1 MAGVPI
7 LTLDAD
13 AEAPGFSSSVLRATT
28 RSHDCLGARV
38 LAAGRG
44 RFAVWVG
51 EGDSEE
57 VQLAFHGKCGPAA
70 AVRLLPGTTE
80 DLLVIPDAS
89 LDAENDLLHSHPSF
103 GLWGFL
109 GRLVKFR
116 AGSMECQTSSTLL
129 P

>member
-1 MAGVPI
+1 MNVAMAGGPI

-57 VQLAFHGKCGPAA
+57 ACGFMI
-70 AVRLLPGTTE
+70 LLPT
-80 DLLVIPDAS
+80 
-89 LDAENDLLHSHPSF
+89 F
-103 GLWGFL
+103 GL
-109 GRLVKFR
+109 
-116 AGSMECQTSSTLL
+116 TN
-129 P
+129 